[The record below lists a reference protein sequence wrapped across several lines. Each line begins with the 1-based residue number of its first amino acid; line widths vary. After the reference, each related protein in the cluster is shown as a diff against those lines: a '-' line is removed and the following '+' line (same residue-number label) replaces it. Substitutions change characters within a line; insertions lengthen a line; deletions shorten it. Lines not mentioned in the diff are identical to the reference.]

1 MMSSGSSHLE
11 NNRILVVDDDK
22 DFTLLIKTK
31 LVCSLGYEVFTFVYD
46 LGKYFEMAG
55 YTSVQNLFINF
66 ISDKKGKHERTT
78 VIK

>member
-1 MMSSGSSHLE
+1 MMSSDPSHLE

-46 LGKYFEMAG
+46 LGKYFEMGGG
-55 YTSVQNLFINF
+55 YFSAKFVYQFY
-66 ISDKKGKHERTT
+66 K
-78 VIK
+78 

>member
-1 MMSSGSSHLE
+1 MMSSDSSHLE

-55 YTSVQNLFINF
+55 YTFNAKFVCQFY
-66 ISDKKGKHERTT
+66 K
-78 VIK
+78 